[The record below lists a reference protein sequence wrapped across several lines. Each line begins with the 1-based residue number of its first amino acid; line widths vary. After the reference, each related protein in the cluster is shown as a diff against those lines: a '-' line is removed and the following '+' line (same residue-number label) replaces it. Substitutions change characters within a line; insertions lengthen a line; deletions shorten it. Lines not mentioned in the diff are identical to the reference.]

1 MGVRA
6 FHTCCMLLSLFSG
19 ESCGQTIYGTVG
31 EDVYLHLRETNGRSF
46 HDIQW
51 SYQNKLLAKTESSI
65 KSFAEVVSNGT
76 LKLHTVRRNYSGV
89 YTAKAYDDQGI
100 FTFNESSYLFVM
112 DPPVIELVLCTQ
124 EVSVFHCV
132 GENGPD
138 AVYEWRVSIQNQGH
152 RTVSNHTGKYLA
164 LKYSSGNI
172 SCTLKIGNFNSQS
185 ETYSLFCKE
194 SGLSGPELKWCV
206 SMEVLVMLG
215 LLCFMMCGIS
225 VAVQICLKQ
234 RNSNVTSEARSLSV
248 EMAQDDGI
256 VYSEVR
262 VGKQRK

>member
-1 MGVRA
+1 MGVQA
-6 FHTCCMLLSLFSG
+6 FHIFCLLLSLFSG
-19 ESCGQTIYGTVG
+19 ESCGQTVYGKVG
-31 EDVYLHLRETNGRSF
+31 EDVYLHLRETNRSYF

-51 SYQNKLLAKTESSI
+51 IHQNVPIAKRTQPLNQ
-65 KSFAEVVSNGT
+65 FVEVFENGT
-76 LKLHTVRRNYSGV
+76 LILHNVSRNHSGV
-89 YTAKAYDDQGI
+89 YTVKIYDDKGTMQL
-100 FTFNESSYLFVM
+100 TESTLVVT
-112 DPPVIELVLCTQ
+112 DPPVVELVLCTL

-172 SCTLKIGNFNSQS
+172 SCTLKIGNFSSQS
-185 ETYSLFCKE
+185 GTSSLSCEE

-206 SMEVLVMLG
+206 NMEVLVMLG

-225 VAVQICLKQ
+225 VAVQICRKQ
-234 RNSNVTSEARSLSV
+234 RNSNVTSEARGLSV

-256 VYSEVR
+256 AYSEVR